1 MITFVYG
8 THGTGKTHYVFD
20 RLRENF
26 KDSFLI
32 VPEQMTVT
40 AERQVLMS
48 LPSEAQLDFEA
59 LNFTRLCNRIFRT
72 YGGLSYHYINPTVR
86 SLFMWR
92 TLRELAPMLEEYSAS
107 GKELALTSVMLNAT
121 GELNSS
127 GITPIILE
135 NAAEKLSSVSLR
147 AKLRDIAL
155 ISATYNNL
163 VSENYDDKSDDL
175 IKLSELLKKHR
186 FFAGRKV
193 YIDAFTSFTYPEYAV
208 IEQIF
213 KQADDVTVTLACE
226 SPNSRLISCESIC
239 DTAKKLLSI
248 AEALGKKTDK
258 IYLTENF
265 RAKNAELRLI
275 SSELWRP
282 SKSEKSDDIPE
293 SERGNIK
300 IYSCKD
306 PYDEADA
313 VVSVIRRELDR
324 GLRYRDIAVIARD
337 ISKYDGILDT
347 SLESSGIPC
356 YMSKKTDLT
365 ATPTVTFILS
375 ALRIKYLGYRSEDVI
390 SHLRTGLSTCSMR
403 DIDRFEEYIYTW
415 KLSGKRFLDD
425 GWSMNPDGYTDLLTE
440 RGKRIL
446 ESANK
451 VRVSLVSETEGFFIR
466 LDAAENARDMCSALY
481 GYICSVGLSDSL
493 RKLSEKELEN
503 GNKRAARDILGIWNV
518 IIDMLDDIAVSVG
531 DEKLSVEEFYHAIL
545 LCIDSASVGS
555 IPTGVDE
562 VTLGSAS
569 LLRTE
574 NIRTAILIGMNE
586 GEFPGNVTEKG
597 IFTDSD
603 RLSLKELGINMSSD
617 TRSRS
622 SEELLFVNRAMT
634 LPSEHLYLMHCARSA
649 DGAALRPSMP
659 INRVKNLLRYIKEE
673 NFNGDDLFDSIWT
686 TEAAQRRIVSTNDPI
701 AKEALKEELRVRGA
715 YIKDAVIT
723 NADLSVSKDSADLIF
738 GDRIQLSQTKIEK
751 FIKCHLGYYCS
762 TVLLLRPEERA
773 ELDSRVSG
781 TLIHSVL
788 EKFLMMTVNEN
799 GIDTDSVESAVDTLI
814 NELIKEICHDS
825 KKDSNRFKHLFTRLR
840 RISMLLI
847 RSLSKEFEETSFRPK
862 FFELEIGKN
871 GVYPLTVTLNDGTV
885 ISLTGKIDRVDIW
898 KNDGTVYIKI
908 VDYKTGSAQFSLSDI
923 KEGLGLQ
930 LIIYLFTVTDAKNR
944 FAKEL
949 GCRQGE
955 QPVPAG
961 ANYLSSKIDMTS
973 YSYLP
978 SEEKAIDDAEKA
990 LNRSG
995 FILNDPNVR
1004 SAVGDYVDQV
1014 MESEELETLR
1024 KDLEDTVKEIG
1035 TAMKSGDASAIPLI
1049 KSGKSPCNYC
1059 DMASFCRNAKKTR
1072 QFS

>member
-8 THGTGKTHYVFD
+8 AHGTGKTHYVFE
-20 RLRENF
+20 RLRESF

-40 AERQVLMS
+40 AERRALEA
-48 LPSEAQLDFEA
+48 LPPKAQLDFEA

-92 TLRELAPMLEEYSAS
+92 TLRELAPELEEYSAS
-107 GKELALTSVMLNAT
+107 GKELALTSVMLNAA

-127 GITPIILE
+127 GITPVMLE
-135 NAAEKLSSVSLR
+135 GAAEKISNATLR

-155 ISATYNNL
+155 ISAAYNNL
-163 VSENYDDKSDDL
+163 VSESYDDKSDDL
-175 IKLSELLKKHR
+175 IKLAELLKKHK

-226 SPNSRLISCESIC
+226 SPDSRLISCESVC
-239 DTAKKLLSI
+239 DTAKKLI
-248 AEALGKKTDK
+248 ALAETLGKKTDK

-265 RAKNAELRLI
+265 RAKNAELLLI
-275 SSELWRP
+275 SSDLWRP
-282 SKSEKSDDIPE
+282 TGNNKSDSVPMN
-293 SERGNIK
+293 ERGNVK
-300 IYSCKD
+300 IYSCKN
-306 PYDEADA
+306 PYEEADA
-313 VVSVIRRELDR
+313 VVSIIRRELER
-324 GLRYRDIAVIARD
+324 GLRYRDIAVVSRN

-347 SLESSGIPC
+347 ALESAKIPC
-356 YMSKKTDLT
+356 YMSKKTDL
-365 ATPTVTFILS
+365 ASTPTVAFILS
-375 ALRIKYLGYRSEDVI
+375 ALRIKYLGYRPEDVI
-390 SHLRTGLSTCSMR
+390 SHLRTGLSECEMR

-415 KLSGKRFLDD
+415 KLSGERFLEN
-425 GWSMNPDGYTDLLTE
+425 GWSMNPNGYTDTLTE
-440 RGKRIL
+440 RGKKIL

-451 VRVSLVSETEGFFIR
+451 IRSYLVSETEGFYAK
-466 LDAAENARDMCSALY
+466 LDAAENAREMCAALY

-493 RKLSEKELEN
+493 RRISEKELEN
-503 GNKRAARDILGIWNV
+503 GNKRAARDHLGIWNI

-531 DEKLSVEEFYHAIL
+531 DEKLSVEEFYHAVL
-545 LCIDSASVGS
+545 LCIDSAAVGS

-586 GEFPGNVTEKG
+586 GEFPGNVTDKG

-603 RLSLKELGINMSSD
+603 RLSLKDLGINMSSD

-622 SEELLFVNRAMT
+622 GEELLFVNRAMT
-634 LPSEHLYLMHCARSA
+634 LPSEHLYLMYCARSA

-659 INRVKNLLRYIKEE
+659 INRVKNLFGYIGDEI
-673 NFNGDDLFDSIWT
+673 FNGDNPIDSVWT
-686 TEAAQRRIVSTNDPI
+686 EDTAQRRLVSVNDDT
-701 AKEALKEELRVRGA
+701 AKQALKEELEARG
-715 YIKDAVIT
+715 ICTNDAVIT
-723 NADLSVSKDSADLIF
+723 NSKLSASRDTADIIF
-738 GDRIQLSQTKIEK
+738 GDRMQLSQTRIEK

-762 TVLLLRPEERA
+762 TVLALRPEERA
-773 ELDSRVSG
+773 EIDSRVSG
-781 TLIHSVL
+781 TLVHSVL
-788 EKFLMMTVNEN
+788 EKFLMMIVKEN
-799 GIDTDSVESAVDTLI
+799 GIDKDSVESAVDILI
-814 NELIKEICHDS
+814 NDLITEICQDN
-825 KKDSNRFKHLFTRLR
+825 KKNSNRFKHLFTRLR

-847 RSLSKEFEETSFRPK
+847 KSLSKEFEQTSFRPEL
-862 FFELEIGKN
+862 FELEIGKN
-871 GVYPLTVTLNDGTV
+871 GVSPLTVTLNDGTV
-885 ISLTGKIDRVDIW
+885 VSLTGKIDRVDVW
-898 KNDGTVYIKI
+898 KSNGNVYIKI
-908 VDYKTGSAQFSLSDI
+908 VDYKTGSAQFRLSDI

-930 LIIYLFTVTDAKNR
+930 LVIYLFTVADAKNR
-944 FAKEL
+944 FAEEL
-949 GCRQGE
+949 GCLPGKH
-955 QPVPAG
+955 PIPAG

-978 SEEKAIDDAEKA
+978 SKEKAIDDAEKA

-995 FILNDPNVR
+995 FILNDPDVL
-1004 SAVGDYVDQV
+1004 SAVGGYVDQI
-1014 MESEELETLR
+1014 MESEEIETLR
-1024 KDLEDTVKEIG
+1024 KDFEDTVKEIG
-1035 TAMKSGDASAIPLI
+1035 TAMKSGDASASPLI